1 MSRDHIGDAIQVAFI
16 NAFAMGFSVAMAE
29 TILRIS
35 SLVLAIV
42 YTTIKIRQAIKN
54 RDDDL

>member
-1 MSRDHIGDAIQVAFI
+1 MHRDHIGDAIQVAFI
-16 NAFAMGFSVAMAE
+16 NAFAMGFSIATAE

-42 YTTIKIRQAIKN
+42 YTGIKIKQALKG
-54 RDDDL
+54 DDSE

>member
-1 MSRDHIGDAIQVAFI
+1 MHRDHIGDAIQVAFI

-42 YTTIKIRQAIKN
+42 YTAIKIKQALKGN
-54 RDDDL
+54 DSE

>member
-1 MSRDHIGDAIQVAFI
+1 MHRDHIGDAVQVAFV
-16 NAFAMGFSVAMAE
+16 NAFAMGFSIAMAE

-42 YTTIKIRQAIKN
+42 YTGIKIKQAVKGGG
-54 RDDDL
+54 DE